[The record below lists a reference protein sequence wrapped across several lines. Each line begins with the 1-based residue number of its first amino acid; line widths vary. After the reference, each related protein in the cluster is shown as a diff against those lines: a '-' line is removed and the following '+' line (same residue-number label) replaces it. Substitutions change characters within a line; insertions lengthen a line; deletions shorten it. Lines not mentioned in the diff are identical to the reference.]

1 MNLLSIQGLDLTYG
15 DKLIFDDLELYINQG
30 DRIALVAKNGTGK
43 STLFRI
49 ITGAEPTPQN
59 THIELHSEVHV
70 GYLSQD
76 IELDPSRT
84 IQQVLYDQKSEK
96 FKTLEKYKKISTTGN
111 PEEMQNAIEEMD
123 RLDLW
128 DLETRMQQIL
138 GKLNLYDLDQKI
150 SQLSGG
156 QKKRVALTAL
166 LLEEPQLILMD
177 EPTNHLD
184 PDMIEWLEDYLL
196 SRNLTLLLIT
206 HDRYFLDRVC
216 YSIIELDHGKLHKYQ
231 GNYAYYVSKK
241 QEQIER
247 DEAYN
252 AKMKNLYRREKEW
265 MSRQPQAR
273 TTKAKS
279 RIKNFDTIEESA
291 NMKKESEHVIL
302 ETVEN
307 RLGNKV
313 LEFHNAT
320 KSFGDRKIL
329 AHFDYKFKRFDK
341 VGVVGAN
348 GVGKTTFLELILGNI
363 PLDKGE
369 IIIGETVKIAY
380 YRQEIIPKAAQ
391 EKRMIEYIQDIAEHI
406 PLKGGK
412 SYTAAQMLER
422 FLFPKSQHYV
432 KIKKLSG
439 GEKRRLSL
447 IRTLMQ
453 NPNFLILDEPTNDLD
468 ILTLN
473 ILQNFIE
480 EFEGCVIIVSHDRY
494 FMDHCVDHLFV
505 FEGDG
510 VVRDFHGTY
519 TEYRRTLVDQYTSNR
534 TSSTT
539 EKKGQKVSSS
549 SSPKPKTDKKKLSYN
564 EQKKLKTLEKE
575 IPILEAQRDELTE
588 KLSQQIEYSEL
599 EEVNAQL
606 TKTITTLEEY
616 HEAWFELM
624 SKLE

>member
-1 MNLLSIQGLDLTYG
+1 MNLLSIQGLSLSFG
-15 DKLIFDDLELYINQG
+15 DKLILDDIDLYINQG

-43 STLFRI
+43 STLLRV
-49 ITGAEPTPQN
+49 ITGDEPVSGDVRIERHAEAR
-59 THIELHSEVHV
+59 V
-70 GYLSQD
+70 GYLPQD
-76 IELDPSRT
+76 IQLDSTKT
-84 IQQVLYDQKSEK
+84 IRQVLYDHDSIK
-96 FKTLEKYKKISTTGN
+96 FTTLDHYRKASADPDRYD
-111 PEEMQNAIEEMD
+111 MQAAIDDME
-123 RLDLW
+123 RLRLW
-128 DLETRMQQIL
+128 DLESRMEQIL
-138 GKLNLYDLDQKI
+138 GKLNIHNLDQKI

-206 HDRYFLDRVC
+206 HDRYFLDKVC
-216 YSIIELDHGKLHKYQ
+216 DTIVELDNGKLHKYK

-241 QEQIER
+241 QDQLER
-247 DEAYN
+247 DQAHN

-291 NMKKESEHVIL
+291 NMRRQSENVIL

-307 RLGNKV
+307 RLGNKI

-320 KSFGDRKIL
+320 KSFGDKKIL
-329 AHFDYKFKRFDK
+329 HQFDYKFKRYDK
-341 VGVVGAN
+341 LGIVGAN
-348 GVGKTTFLELILGNI
+348 GVGKTSFLEMIMQRL

-369 IIIGETVKIAY
+369 IIIGDTVKFAY
-380 YRQEIIPKAAQ
+380 YQQETIPEHEQ
-391 EKRMIEYIQDIAEHI
+391 DKRMIEYIQDRAEYI

-412 SYTAAQMLER
+412 TYSAAQMLER

-439 GEKRRLSL
+439 GEKRRLTL
-447 IRTLMQ
+447 IRALML

-473 ILQNFIE
+473 ILQDFIE
-480 EFEGCVIIVSHDRY
+480 DFEGCVIVVSHDRY

-519 TEYRRTLVDQYTSNR
+519 TEYRLQKSKQN
-534 TSSTT
+534 TT
-539 EKKGQKVSSS
+539 KQTPTEIETHKKN
-549 SSPKPKTDKKKLSYN
+549 KPKTEQKKLSYK
-564 EQKKLKTLEKE
+564 EQRELKKIESE
-575 IPILEAQRDELTE
+575 IPKLESLRDELTE
-588 KLSQQIEYSEL
+588 QLQTDLDYEQLTEINQKLTDTI
-599 EEVNAQL
+599 AQL
-606 TKTITTLEEY
+606 ENQQET
-616 HEAWFELM
+616 WFELM
-624 SKLE
+624 AKIE